1 MGRTRTFDTDAAV
14 LAARETFWARGFEET
29 SVPDLEAATGLN
41 RSSLYHSFGSKRG
54 LFDAAVRSYL
64 DEVIRPPLVPLMLDD
79 VAPGALQ
86 SYLERVAGWAG
97 SAGQGNGCLL
107 LNAAAGGLAHDETM
121 SEGIRAYH
129 AELLAALGRG
139 VRAARPNLDPKA
151 ADELAAELTGS
162 VVAALLLVRVDPAA
176 AEQLLRLAARRAEA
190 AAS

>member
-14 LAARETFWARGFEET
+14 LAARETFWERGYEET

-64 DEVIRPPLVPLMLDD
+64 DEVVRPPLAPFMLDD
-79 VAPGALQ
+79 VAPGALAA
-86 SYLERVAGWAG
+86 YLERVAGWAG

-107 LNAAAGGLAHDETM
+107 LNAAAGGLAHDEAM

-139 VRAARPNLDPKA
+139 VLAARPELDPEA
-151 ADELAAELTGS
+151 AGELAAELTGS

-176 AEQLLRLAARRAEA
+176 AEQLLRLAARRAKP
-190 AAS
+190 SS